1 MSFVR
6 VGGVSILCLENELL
20 EYVFVISANCRKAQ
34 VQVFL
39 ISVDRQKAQVLV
51 FLISVDRQKAQVL
64 VFLISV
70 DRQKAQVL
78 VFLISVG
85 RQKAQVHGRNLR
97 ARLSLKRKQL
107 IAVVGILLLTQ
118 LQLSR

>member
-34 VQVFL
+34 VQ
-39 ISVDRQKAQVLV
+39 
-51 FLISVDRQKAQVL
+51 